1 MMKLQQNLVAASKKG
16 SNPFRVRFSMRMA
29 LMVGF
34 GGLVLAA
41 VATVLILGL
50 WSARENTVSLTRKLA
65 DVGLNDVQAAIER
78 RLQPAETAVEHL
90 GRRMERGEIKADDTA
105 DLSQALSSAL
115 AGMPQVGALLFLDA
129 QGQGLQAIREQDTVT
144 VTEEK
149 FGHAAVIA
157 DEIRLSQ
164 SKKDVHWGKVL
175 RPHGG
180 PFSLLT
186 ARRPVRLGGKFIGVM
201 VASISIS
208 QLSTL
213 LAETPL
219 AIDGEVFVLYDQR
232 FILAH
237 RRLANGFKGT
247 SPEYPLPTVEEFGDQ
262 VLMAYLHPELGPEY
276 GGRMSRDMG
285 IRIIGTA
292 DGQAYP
298 LIARRLNWFGEVP
311 WEIGIYFR
319 NDDVAAEFERVMWSS
334 IAGLFALLLSLLL
347 AWVLANHISWPL
359 KELDRA
365 ARRIR
370 DLSLRDAPTLPPS
383 RIREMDDAGQAFN
396 AMITTLRWFETYVP
410 RSLVRSLMRQG
421 EDAIERSVQREVTVM
436 FTDIVGFTPTS
447 EQMGVEETA
456 ALLNDHFAEVGSCIE
471 AQGGT
476 IDKYIGDAV
485 MAFWGA
491 PEEQSDHAARACRA
505 ALAIR
510 KAVEA
515 SNKDKEKAGKAPLRL
530 RIGLHSS
537 PVIVGNI
544 GAPQRVN
551 YTIVGD
557 SVNISHRLEELG
569 RGVPDPNSAITII
582 ISQATQDAAKLEEV
596 EDLGLQ
602 KIRGRR
608 EALNVYRF

>member
-1 MMKLQQNLVAASKKG
+1 
-16 SNPFRVRFSMRMA
+16 MRLA

-41 VATVLILGL
+41 VATVLVLGL

-65 DVGLNDVQAAIER
+65 DAGLNDVQAAIER

-90 GRRMERGEIKADDTA
+90 GRRMERGEIKAADTA

-129 QGQGLQAIREQDTVT
+129 QGQGLQAVREKDTVT

-164 SKKDVHWGKVL
+164 SQKGVHWGKVL
-175 RPHGG
+175 RPPGV

-186 ARRPVRLGGKFIGVM
+186 VRRPVRLDGEFIGVL
-201 VASISIS
+201 VASVSIS

-213 LAETPL
+213 LAETSL

-237 RRLANGFKGT
+237 RRLVKGFKGA
-247 SPEYPLPTVEEFGDQ
+247 SPEKPLPTVEEFGDP

-285 IRIIGTA
+285 IQIVGTA
-292 DGQAYP
+292 DGEAYP

-311 WEIGIYFR
+311 WEIGVYFR
-319 NDDVAAEFERVMWSS
+319 NDDVAAEFERVMWAS
-334 IAGLFALLLSLLL
+334 IAGLVASLLALLL
-347 AWVLANHISWPL
+347 AWVLANHISRPL

-365 ARRIR
+365 ARRIK
-370 DLSLRDAPTLPPS
+370 DLSLQDAPTLPPS
-383 RIREMDDAGQAFN
+383 RIREMNDAGQAFN
-396 AMITTLRWFETYVP
+396 AMVTTLRWFETYVP
-410 RSLVRSLMRQG
+410 RSLVRRLMHQG
-421 EDAIERSVQREVTVM
+421 EGDFGRSVQRDVTVM

-447 EQMGVEETA
+447 EQMSAEETA
-456 ALLNDHFAEVGSCIE
+456 ALLNDHFAEVGACID

-491 PEEQSDHAARACRA
+491 PEEQSDHAVRACRA

-510 KAVEA
+510 AAVEA
-515 SNKDKEKAGKAPLRL
+515 SNKVKAKTGKPPLHL
-530 RIGLHSS
+530 RIGLHSG

-551 YTIVGD
+551 YTMVGD

-569 RGVPDPNSAITII
+569 RGLPDPNSAVTII
-582 ISQATQDAAKLEEV
+582 ISRATQDAASVREA
-596 EDLGLQ
+596 EDLGPQ
-602 KIRGRR
+602 QIRGRR
-608 EALNVYRF
+608 EALKVYRL

>member
-1 MMKLQQNLVAASKKG
+1 
-16 SNPFRVRFSMRMA
+16 MRMA

-34 GGLVLAA
+34 GGIVLAA
-41 VATVLILGL
+41 VVTVLLLGL

-65 DVGLNDVQAAIER
+65 DAGLNDIQAAIER

-90 GRRMERGEIKADDTA
+90 GRRMERGEIKATDTA
-105 DLSQALSSAL
+105 DLSQALASAL
-115 AGMPQVGALLFLDA
+115 SGMPQVGALLFLDA
-129 QGQGLQAIREQDTVT
+129 RGQGLQAIREKDTVS
-144 VTEEK
+144 VTLEK
-149 FGHAAVIA
+149 FGHATAIA
-157 DEIRLSQ
+157 DEIGRSKSQ
-164 SKKDVHWGKVL
+164 EGSHWGRVL
-175 RPHGG
+175 RPPGV
-180 PFSLLT
+180 PFSLLNV
-186 ARRPVRLGGKFIGVM
+186 RRPVRLGGEFIGVL
-201 VASISIS
+201 VASVSVS

-213 LAETPL
+213 LVETPL

-232 FILAH
+232 FVLAH
-237 RRLANGFKGT
+237 RRLAKGFKDA
-247 SPEYPLPTVEEFGDQ
+247 SPERPLPTVEEFGDP

-285 IRIIGTA
+285 IQIVGTA
-292 DGQAYP
+292 DGEAYP

-311 WEIGIYFR
+311 WEIGVYFR
-319 NDDVAAEFERVMWSS
+319 DDDVAAEFKRVMWAS
-334 IAGLFALLLSLLL
+334 IAGLVAWIL
-347 AWVLANHISWPL
+347 AKHISQPL

-370 DLSLRDAPTLPPS
+370 DLSLQDVPSLPPS
-383 RIREMDDAGQAFN
+383 RIKEMNDAGQAFN

-410 RSLVRSLMRQG
+410 RSLVRRLMRQG
-421 EDAIERSVQREVTVM
+421 EGAFEQSVQRDVTVM

-447 EQMGVEETA
+447 EQMSVAETA
-456 ALLNDHFAEVGSCIE
+456 ALLNDHFAEVGGCIE

-510 KAVEA
+510 QAVEA
-515 SNKDKEKAGKAPLRL
+515 SNKIKESTGKAPLHL
-530 RIGLHSS
+530 RIGLHSG

-551 YTIVGD
+551 YTMVGD

-569 RGVPDPNSAITII
+569 RGMPDSNSAVTII
-582 ISQATQDAAKLEEV
+582 ISQATRDAAKIEDA
-596 EDLGLQ
+596 EDLGPQ
-602 KIRGRR
+602 QIRGRR
-608 EALNVYRF
+608 EALTVYRF

>member
-1 MMKLQQNLVAASKKG
+1 MTEPRQNLAAASETEG
-16 SNPFRVRFSMRMA
+16 RPFRVRFGMRLA

-65 DVGLNDVQAAIER
+65 DAGLNDVQAAIEG

-90 GRRMERGEIKADDTA
+90 GRRMERGEIKATDTA
-105 DLSQALSSAL
+105 DLRQALSSAL

-129 QGQGLQAIREQDTVT
+129 QGQGLQAIREKDTVT
-144 VTEEK
+144 VTVEE
-149 FGHAAVIA
+149 FGHAARIA
-157 DEIRLSQ
+157 NEINRAKSQ
-164 SKKDVHWGKVL
+164 NGAHWGRVL
-175 RPHGG
+175 RPPGV
-180 PFSLLT
+180 PFSLLNV
-186 ARRPVRLGGKFIGVM
+186 RRPVRLDGKFIGVL
-201 VASISIS
+201 VASVSIS
-208 QLSTL
+208 ELSTL
-213 LAETPL
+213 LAEMPL
-219 AIDGEVFVLYDQR
+219 AIDGEVFVLYDQH
-232 FILAH
+232 FVLAH
-237 RRLANGFKGT
+237 RRLVKGFKGA
-247 SPEYPLPTVEEFGDQ
+247 SPERPLPTVEEFGDP
-262 VLMAYLHPELGPEY
+262 VLLAYLHPELGPEY

-285 IRIIGTA
+285 IQIVGTV

-311 WEIGIYFR
+311 WEIGVYFR
-319 NDDVAAEFERVMWSS
+319 NEDVAAEFRRVMWAL
-334 IAGLFALLLSLLL
+334 IAGLVALLLSLAL
-347 AWVLANHISWPL
+347 AWVLAKHISQPL

-370 DLSLRDAPTLPPS
+370 DLSLQDAPVLPPS
-383 RIREMDDAGQAFN
+383 RIREMNDAGQAFN

-410 RSLVRSLMRQG
+410 RSLVRRLMRQG
-421 EDAIERSVQREVTVM
+421 EDAFERSARRDVTVM

-447 EQMGVEETA
+447 EQMSAEETA
-456 ALLNDHFAEVGSCIE
+456 ALLNDHFAEVGACVD

-491 PEEQSDHAARACRA
+491 PEEQADHAARACRA
-505 ALAIR
+505 AHAIR
-510 KAVEA
+510 AAVEA
-515 SNKDKEKAGKAPLRL
+515 SNKDKEKRGEAALRL
-530 RIGLHSS
+530 RIGLHSG

-551 YTIVGD
+551 YTMVGD

-569 RGVPDPNSAITII
+569 RGLPDPNSAVTII
-582 ISQATQDAAKLEEV
+582 ISQATRDAADVGEA
-596 EDLGLQ
+596 EDLGPQ
-602 KIRGRR
+602 QIRGRR
-608 EALNVYRF
+608 EALNVYRY